1 MPPQTPPLVKSF
13 RQLIYV
19 KVMLTIEIECN
30 CTLFHESNCSR
41 FTVKSEIKL
50 EDRINS
56 MDIQEE
62 TDEKPRPRLKYPES
76 MDEFLDRTEPQLFL
90 MQVK

>member
-1 MPPQTPPLVKSF
+1 MFSAYGHQVHICF
-13 RQLIYV
+13 
-19 KVMLTIEIECN
+19 CF
-30 CTLFHESNCSR
+30 CC
-41 FTVKSEIKL
+41 TVKSEIKL

-62 TDEKPRPRLKYPES
+62 ANDRSLPRLKYPES

-90 MQVK
+90 MQVRLNHSLRQYSILLNQNLIKINNL